1 MQMARLRTGSYDLHM
16 YTRHTAEV
24 APLRVGTQTDT
35 LGESPIWGD
44 RAQCLYGV
52 EIRRPAIRRLHPVRG
67 RIDRW
72 AMPDLM
78 ASIALTDEDR
88 LLVALFDGVSGRLE
102 AFARTPEV
110 VPGHRFNDG
119 WA

>member
-1 MQMARLRTGSYDLHM
+1 
-16 YTRHTAEV
+16 
-24 APLRVGTQTDT
+24 
-35 LGESPIWGD
+35 
-44 RAQCLYGV
+44 
-52 EIRRPAIRRLHPVRG
+52 
-67 RIDRW
+67 
-72 AMPDLM
+72 MPDLM